1 MLVIGQVPQ
10 IQDELWKH
18 IQEAIKSWENPQY
31 DLHEKM
37 EALHAFIDLGR
48 TEKFLLVRIQ
58 EAGRNID
65 CPANE
70 D

>member
-1 MLVIGQVPQ
+1 MLIIGQVPQ
-10 IQDELWKH
+10 IQDKLAEH
-18 IQEAIKSWENPQY
+18 IQFAIKSWENPEF
-31 DLHEKM
+31 DIEEKIAALRAFVDQDRA
-37 EALHAFIDLGR
+37 EA
-48 TEKFLLVRIQ
+48 FLLEKIR